1 MTQIHKLSASPATSC
16 ETSIT
21 SLALVQPA
29 QQTLQHCKDFYV
41 NTTLATTTAAC
52 SAATVVHTVYAL
64 KLGGRYTG
72 ITVYHDMV
80 VIPVEFC

>member
-1 MTQIHKLSASPATSC
+1 M
-16 ETSIT
+16 
-21 SLALVQPA
+21 
-29 QQTLQHCKDFYV
+29 

-52 SAATVVHTVYAL
+52 SAATVAHTVYAL

-72 ITVYHDMV
+72 ITVYDDMV